1 MRLRDSY
8 LEIKS
13 CIWDSWALRFPYDEG
28 AMDMP
33 TGRNVRNDPTTGMAP
48 YSGYYKTEVPPHDP
62 EITHTGRGTPLG
74 EYMRRFWQ
82 PVCMSEQ
89 LTDVPHAIRIMGEDL
104 VAYRDKSGTIGV
116 LQRQCC
122 HRGASLEYAIVQDK
136 GIRCSY
142 HGIQYAEDGT
152 ILDAP
157 AERDRGARLRQRLS
171 LGAYPA
177 FERDGLVFAYMG
189 PPAEMPKFPE
199 YDAFEKYDDVRL
211 VPFSNVFPCNWLQVI
226 DNIAD
231 QMHTAFLHNPAFLYA
246 GNPPEG
252 SGWERLAL
260 PSFTTFPIMDYMS
273 VRNGTAIV
281 FIANRRMNDE
291 LVWVR
296 VNDLIVPNISQHA
309 CLFETG
315 EERRLFHRVH
325 MARWYVPVDDTH
337 SIIYGWR
344 MLGKSIDPWGK
355 GDESR
360 LGWDKMDFL
369 DGQVGDRPY
378 EVGQRLPGDWEI
390 IQSQRPIAVHA
401 LETPLESDV
410 GVYLFRKMLRNA
422 VNNKNEAATP
432 EAMNERPNRGLPS
445 YCYTQN
451 TVLRA
456 PVRATKEEDDEFLKM
471 LGRRVVEIIA
481 DADDLPLD
489 ARKKQV
495 VARFEEMEREY
506 AVNMKAAG

>member
-1 MRLRDSY
+1 
-8 LEIKS
+8 
-13 CIWDSWALRFPYDEG
+13 
-28 AMDMP
+28 MP
-33 TGRNVRNDPTTGMAP
+33 TGRNSRIDRATGMAP
-48 YSGYYKTEVPPHDP
+48 YSGYYKSEVPPHDP
-62 EITHTGRGTPLG
+62 EITHTGPGTPLG

-104 VAYRDKSGTIGV
+104 VAYRDKSGTVGV
-116 LQRQCC
+116 LQRHCC
-122 HRGASLEYAIVQDK
+122 HRGASLEYAIVQNR
-136 GIRCSY
+136 GLRCSY
-142 HGIQYAEDGT
+142 HGICYSEDGT

-157 AERDRGARLRQRLS
+157 AERDRGARLRQRIT

-231 QMHTAFLHNPAFLYA
+231 QMHTSFLHNPEFLYG

-252 SGWERLAL
+252 MNWERLAL
-260 PSFTTFPIMDYMS
+260 PSFAAVPVMDYMA
-273 VRNGTAIV
+273 VRNGTAVV
-281 FIANRRMNDE
+281 FIASRRMDDE
-291 LVWVR
+291 KVWVR
-296 VNDLIVPNISQHA
+296 VNDLIVPNISEHA
-309 CLFETG
+309 YLFENG
-315 EERRLFHRVH
+315 AERRLFHRVH

-344 MLGKSIDPWGK
+344 MFGKSIDPLERGE
-355 GDESR
+355 ESR

-410 GVYLFRKMLRNA
+410 GVYLFRKLLRSA
-422 VNNKNEAATP
+422 LHEKNEAAAP
-432 EAMNERPNRGLPS
+432 EKMNERANRGLQN

-456 PVRATKEEDDEFLKM
+456 PVRGTQEEDDELLKT
-471 LGRRVVEIIA
+471 LGRRVVDVIA
-481 DADDLPLD
+481 AADELPPD
-489 ARKKQV
+489 ARRRQIL
-495 VARFEEMEREY
+495 AGLEGLENEY
-506 AVNMKAAG
+506 AVNMAAAG